1 MGGRDVVSFSRSAGA
16 GPAPP
21 PWEGEAVGDRAEFKL
36 PMLGKCMKLRPL
48 PDQDPRREYGVI
60 WDSCRQPGEGWG
72 YVFEFTG
79 KRRGRILAWMTAGG
93 AAYACDEPL
102 AYVPE
107 GEPDVLASRLPEDEN
122 AGQVEARSGRGLPL
136 RLASRYRRVPRT
148 GSFAFEQPACDL
160 GSYAGS
166 KLDLRT
172 FLAVAFLAFVHLPQ
186 ESGAAVPC
194 GRMADVVDDLLKP
207 PLPDA
212 CDLLVH
218 RVRSARP
225 GGASGFELYAA
236 RLLEEAG
243 SSRLR
248 AIAAHADIG
257 AGRLSTTGLAWLRFD
272 EDALDGEE
280 RNAVLAVESALN
292 RLALIEASVAAADGA
307 GALYAGYDEG
317 FCSELDWRALCGIA
331 AGAGALARGSGQPNE
346 PRGMFG
352 VQAAQGGEWDVRTRF
367 AQACEG
373 LRLPFRLEYRF
384 DADAAAGV
392 LAVECSAPLPGA
404 FPAARWDAARA
415 MWEDVRALR
424 GWAASAYAMRLAAV
438 LAAAAFGAGIGMA
451 RAVVTVRPGSLG
463 GQAGMSLA
471 FDRIPF
477 LADVLP
483 RIEAGALADP
493 AVACDPAAVLALLDP
508 ADRSTA
514 FLENGFFATVQPL
527 DAGLAERRPLW
538 MDERPLPAS
547 LSATLRADRACELDV
562 LHDED
567 ADLTALVA
575 EALEG
580 AESSPLA
587 SIAVLEELSARVGE
601 RECGRGLGAEAADGA
616 PAASAAP
623 AGGGRMPLYCANP
636 AARALVALADGDAG
650 TRYRKASDAAFA
662 AHSGLSRLYLKVG
675 DAPRALEA
683 AEACRSSAPTS
694 LPGYLDAVSV
704 HMEGGRFAEAEALLR
719 RAQRFAVSRAESFYL
734 CYRLAYALWRQGR
747 VEQALACY
755 AAVADG
761 GGAMAGQAE
770 AEMADLM
777 KQEGLRQRPSPEAA
791 AAALRADGIAAV
803 PSGEAAELLAQ
814 VAVGLADAGLLEAAA
829 PLALAAA
836 QITGDDALLAAAR
849 SLEGVPRDA

>member
-148 GSFAFEQPACDL
+148 GTFAFEQPACDL

-280 RNAVLAVESALN
+280 RNAVLAVGSALN

-352 VQAAQGGEWDVRTRF
+352 VQAAQGGEWDGRTRF

-392 LAVECSAPLPGA
+392 LAVECSAPLPW
-404 FPAARWDAARA
+404 P
-415 MWEDVRALR
+415 
-424 GWAASAYAMRLAAV
+424 S
-438 LAAAAFGAGIGMA
+438 
-451 RAVVTVRPGSLG
+451 VTL
-463 GQAGMSLA
+463 
-471 FDRIPF
+471 
-477 LADVLP
+477 
-483 RIEAGALADP
+483 
-493 AVACDPAAVLALLDP
+493 
-508 ADRSTA
+508 
-514 FLENGFFATVQPL
+514 
-527 DAGLAERRPLW
+527 
-538 MDERPLPAS
+538 
-547 LSATLRADRACELDV
+547 
-562 LHDED
+562 
-567 ADLTALVA
+567 
-575 EALEG
+575 
-580 AESSPLA
+580 
-587 SIAVLEELSARVGE
+587 
-601 RECGRGLGAEAADGA
+601 
-616 PAASAAP
+616 
-623 AGGGRMPLYCANP
+623 
-636 AARALVALADGDAG
+636 
-650 TRYRKASDAAFA
+650 
-662 AHSGLSRLYLKVG
+662 
-675 DAPRALEA
+675 
-683 AEACRSSAPTS
+683 
-694 LPGYLDAVSV
+694 
-704 HMEGGRFAEAEALLR
+704 
-719 RAQRFAVSRAESFYL
+719 
-734 CYRLAYALWRQGR
+734 
-747 VEQALACY
+747 
-755 AAVADG
+755 
-761 GGAMAGQAE
+761 
-770 AEMADLM
+770 
-777 KQEGLRQRPSPEAA
+777 
-791 AAALRADGIAAV
+791 
-803 PSGEAAELLAQ
+803 
-814 VAVGLADAGLLEAAA
+814 
-829 PLALAAA
+829 
-836 QITGDDALLAAAR
+836 
-849 SLEGVPRDA
+849 

>member
-148 GSFAFEQPACDL
+148 GTFAFEQPACDL

-493 AVACDPAAVLALLDP
+493 VVACDPAAVLALLDP
-508 ADRSTA
+508 ADRSTGVSGERLLRHRA
-514 FLENGFFATVQPL
+514 APR
-527 DAGLAERRPLW
+527 RRPGGA
-538 MDERPLPAS
+538 PPAV
-547 LSATLRADRACELDV
+547 D
-562 LHDED
+562 
-567 ADLTALVA
+567 
-575 EALEG
+575 
-580 AESSPLA
+580 
-587 SIAVLEELSARVGE
+587 
-601 RECGRGLGAEAADGA
+601 GRA
-616 PAASAAP
+616 PAARLPFRHAARRP
-623 AGGGRMPLYCANP
+623 GLRAGRAPRRGRRPDRAGGRGARRGGVLAARLHRRAGGAVGARRRAGVRTRPRRRSRGRRPGRLRRPGRWRTYAAVLREPRRPRPRGARGRRCGHALPQGLRRRVRRPQRPLAALP
-636 AARALVALADGDAG
+636 ESGRRAPGLGGRRGLQVVGAHLAARLPRRRVRAHGRGALRRGGGVAARARSALPSAVRKAPTCATGWP
-650 TRYRKASDAAFA
+650 TRY
-662 AHSGLSRLYLKVG
+662 
-675 DAPRALEA
+675 
-683 AEACRSSAPTS
+683 
-694 LPGYLDAVSV
+694 
-704 HMEGGRFAEAEALLR
+704 GGRGASSR
-719 RAQRFAVSRAESFYL
+719 RSPAMRRWPTGAVR
-734 CYRLAYALWRQGR
+734 WRGR
-747 VEQALACY
+747 RRRRWPTL
-755 AAVADG
+755 
-761 GGAMAGQAE
+761 
-770 AEMADLM
+770 
-777 KQEGLRQRPSPEAA
+777 
-791 AAALRADGIAAV
+791 
-803 PSGEAAELLAQ
+803 
-814 VAVGLADAGLLEAAA
+814 
-829 PLALAAA
+829 
-836 QITGDDALLAAAR
+836 
-849 SLEGVPRDA
+849 

>member
-148 GSFAFEQPACDL
+148 GTFAFEQPACDL

-218 RVRSARP
+218 RVRSTPRAFWRRRAP
-225 GGASGFELYAA
+225 RVCAPSPRMRTSGRAA
-236 RLLEEAG
+236 CPR
-243 SSRLR
+243 
-248 AIAAHADIG
+248 
-257 AGRLSTTGLAWLRFD
+257 
-272 EDALDGEE
+272 
-280 RNAVLAVESALN
+280 
-292 RLALIEASVAAADGA
+292 
-307 GALYAGYDEG
+307 
-317 FCSELDWRALCGIA
+317 
-331 AGAGALARGSGQPNE
+331 RGSPGC
-346 PRGMFG
+346 
-352 VQAAQGGEWDVRTRF
+352 ASTRMRST
-367 AQACEG
+367 A
-373 LRLPFRLEYRF
+373 R
-384 DADAAAGV
+384 
-392 LAVECSAPLPGA
+392 SATRCWPW
-404 FPAARWDAARA
+404 RARA

-493 AVACDPAAVLALLDP
+493 VVACDPAAVLALLDP

-538 MDERPLPAS
+538 MDGRPLPAS

-587 SIAVLEELSARVGE
+587 SIAVLEELSARVDE

-662 AHSGLSRLYLKVG
+662 AHSGL
-675 DAPRALEA
+675 
-683 AEACRSSAPTS
+683 
-694 LPGYLDAVSV
+694 
-704 HMEGGRFAEAEALLR
+704 
-719 RAQRFAVSRAESFYL
+719 
-734 CYRLAYALWRQGR
+734 
-747 VEQALACY
+747 
-755 AAVADG
+755 
-761 GGAMAGQAE
+761 
-770 AEMADLM
+770 
-777 KQEGLRQRPSPEAA
+777 
-791 AAALRADGIAAV
+791 
-803 PSGEAAELLAQ
+803 
-814 VAVGLADAGLLEAAA
+814 
-829 PLALAAA
+829 
-836 QITGDDALLAAAR
+836 
-849 SLEGVPRDA
+849 